1 MQAKQTWTNNYA
13 HTLSNMKILSQKE
26 KRKGKNKKT
35 RKKLRCKEQISILK
49 KKEEC
54 DGSLPTIAGENIVA
68 KMASDNE
75 QRVPRNHGGDYSNCR
90 FHVFSIEE
98 RLRPQPRIIS
108 SLRG

>member
-1 MQAKQTWTNNYA
+1 MDQQLRAHAKQHENI
-13 HTLSNMKILSQKE
+13 ILPPQKRKE
-26 KRKGKNKKT
+26 KTKKH
-35 RKKLRCKEQISILK
+35 KKKAATQRTNINFLK

-54 DGSLPTIAGENIVA
+54 DGLLPTIAGENIVA
-68 KMASDNE
+68 KKASDNE
-75 QRVPRNHGGDYSNCR
+75 QRVPRNHGGDYSNCK